1 MSGMIFFYPRD
12 DTLKVLCWYLYGKCV
27 KNRWFFLGLFQGSD
41 GLLTRDLENMVILD
55 FMDYLFISEGMFSIC
70 FISIYIYIRSVS
82 KKGILRLGMQR
93 KFRVPYRKLEG
104 CGNPW
109 CHGWS
114 YLTTRKIAWKFCVDI
129 FIMKYVTNWWS
140 IIVYLEDADIS
151 DRWLGGHVC
160 AWHQCGVMCVGFG

>member
-1 MSGMIFFYPRD
+1 M
-12 DTLKVLCWYLYGKCV
+12 
-27 KNRWFFLGLFQGSD
+27 GLFQGSD

-104 CGNPW
+104 CGNP
-109 CHGWS
+109 
-114 YLTTRKIAWKFCVDI
+114 
-129 FIMKYVTNWWS
+129 
-140 IIVYLEDADIS
+140 
-151 DRWLGGHVC
+151 
-160 AWHQCGVMCVGFG
+160 